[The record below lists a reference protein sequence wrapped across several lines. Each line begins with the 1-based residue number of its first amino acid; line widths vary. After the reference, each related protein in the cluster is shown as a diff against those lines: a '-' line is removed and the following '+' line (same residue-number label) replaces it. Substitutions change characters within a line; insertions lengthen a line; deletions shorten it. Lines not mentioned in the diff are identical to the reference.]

1 MPGKGKGKKKE
12 KKEKKEKEDAGE
24 KKKGKKAGG
33 GGRGKKGKSK
43 GRCNV
48 DMLTEAA
55 MDNVYYACHN
65 VQELLA
71 ARGFHPP
78 DFNKKK
84 KKGKR

>member
-1 MPGKGKGKKKE
+1 MAGKGKGKKKE
-12 KKEKKEKEDAGE
+12 KKDKEGGED
-24 KKKGKKAGG
+24 KKKAKKGAA
-33 GGRGKKGKSK
+33 RVKKGKSK
-43 GRCNV
+43 GRCQV

-65 VQELLA
+65 VQELLQ

-78 DFNKKK
+78 DAVKKK

>member
-12 KKEKKEKEDAGE
+12 KKEKAEGGEE
-24 KKKGKKAGG
+24 KKKGKKGG
-33 GGRGKKGKSK
+33 SKKGKSK

-48 DMLTEAA
+48 DMLTDAA

-65 VQELLA
+65 VQELLQ
-71 ARGFHPP
+71 ARGYYPP

>member
-1 MPGKGKGKKKE
+1 MAGKGKGKKKD
-12 KKEKKEKEDAGE
+12 KKEKKEKEDGDKKKA
-24 KKKGKKAGG
+24 KKGKA
-33 GGRGKKGKSK
+33 KKGKSK
-43 GRCNV
+43 SRCNI

-65 VQELLA
+65 VQELLQ

-78 DFNKKK
+78 DYNKKK

>member
-1 MPGKGKGKKKE
+1 MTGKGKAK
-12 KKEKKEKEDAGE
+12 KKEKKEKEDGGD
-24 KKKGKKAGG
+24 KKKGRKGAV
-33 GGRGKKGKSK
+33 RVKKGKAK

-48 DMLTEAA
+48 DMLTDAA

-65 VQELLA
+65 VQELLQ

-78 DFNKKK
+78 DYSKKK

>member
-1 MPGKGKGKKKE
+1 MAGKGKGKKKE
-12 KKEKKEKEDAGE
+12 KKEKAEGGED
-24 KKKGKKAGG
+24 KKKGKKGGG

-48 DMLTEAA
+48 DMLTDAA
-55 MDNVYYACHN
+55 MNNVYYACHN
-65 VQELLA
+65 VQELLQ

-84 KKGKR
+84 KKGKK

>member
-1 MPGKGKGKKKE
+1 MAGKGKNK

-24 KKKGKKAGG
+24 TKAKKG
-33 GGRGKKGKSK
+33 GKKGKSK
-43 GRCNV
+43 GKCNI
-48 DMLTEAA
+48 DMLTDAA
-55 MDNVYYACHN
+55 MNNVYYACHN
-65 VQELLA
+65 VQELLQ

>member
-1 MPGKGKGKKKE
+1 MAGKGKGKKKE
-12 KKEKKEKEDAGE
+12 KKEKDDGD
-24 KKKGKKAGG
+24 KKKGKKGG
-33 GGRGKKGKSK
+33 GGGGGGKKKGKSK

-65 VQELLA
+65 VQELLQ

>member
-1 MPGKGKGKKKE
+1 
-12 KKEKKEKEDAGE
+12 
-24 KKKGKKAGG
+24 
-33 GGRGKKGKSK
+33 
-43 GRCNV
+43 
-48 DMLTEAA
+48 MLTDSA

-65 VQELLA
+65 VQELLQ

>member
-1 MPGKGKGKKKE
+1 MGGKGKGKKKE
-12 KKEKKEKEDAGE
+12 KSKEDNAE
-24 KKKGKKAGG
+24 KKKAKKGG
-33 GGRGKKGKSK
+33 GKGKKGKSK

-55 MDNVYYACHN
+55 MDNVYYGCHN
-65 VQELLA
+65 VQELLQ

>member
-1 MPGKGKGKKKE
+1 MAGKGKGKKKE
-12 KKEKKEKEDAGE
+12 KDEGE
-24 KKKGKKAGG
+24 KKKGKKGG
-33 GGRGKKGKSK
+33 PRIKKGKSK

-48 DMLTEAA
+48 DMLTDAA

-65 VQELLA
+65 VQELLQ

>member
-1 MPGKGKGKKKE
+1 MAGKGKGKKKE
-12 KKEKKEKEDAGE
+12 KKEDGGDE
-24 KKKGKKAGG
+24 KKTKK

-78 DFNKKK
+78 DFTKKK

>member
-24 KKKGKKAGG
+24 KKKGKKAG

>member
-1 MPGKGKGKKKE
+1 MAGKSKGKKKE
-12 KKEKKEKEDAGE
+12 KKEKKEKDEGGGD
-24 KKKGKKAGG
+24 KKKGKKSG

-43 GRCNV
+43 GRCTI

-78 DFNKKK
+78 DFSKKK

>member
-1 MPGKGKGKKKE
+1 MAGKGKGKKKE
-12 KKEKKEKEDAGE
+12 KKEKDEGGDKKKAKKATGGRP
-24 KKKGKKAGG
+24 KKGKA
-33 GGRGKKGKSK
+33 K

-48 DMLTEAA
+48 DMLTDAA

-71 ARGFHPP
+71 ARGFCPP

>member
-1 MPGKGKGKKKE
+1 MAGKGKGKKKE
-12 KKEKKEKEDAGE
+12 KKSKEDGGD
-24 KKKGKKAGG
+24 KKKGKKG
-33 GGRGKKGKSK
+33 GGRLKKGKSK
-43 GRCNV
+43 GRCHV
-48 DMLTEAA
+48 DMLTDAA

-65 VQELLA
+65 VQELLQ

>member
-1 MPGKGKGKKKE
+1 MAGKGKGKKKE
-12 KKEKKEKEDAGE
+12 KKEKEEGGDN
-24 KKKGKKAGG
+24 KKAKKG

-43 GRCNV
+43 GCHV
-48 DMLTEAA
+48 DMLTDAA

-65 VQELLA
+65 VQELLQ

-84 KKGKR
+84 KKGKK

>member
-1 MPGKGKGKKKE
+1 MAGKGKGKKKE
-12 KKEKKEKEDAGE
+12 KKDKEEGGDKKKTKKGGGRP
-24 KKKGKKAGG
+24 KKGKA
-33 GGRGKKGKSK
+33 K

-48 DMLTEAA
+48 DMLTESA

-65 VQELLA
+65 VQELLQS
-71 ARGFHPP
+71 RGFHPP

>member
-12 KKEKKEKEDAGE
+12 KKEEGGDE
-24 KKKGKKAGG
+24 KKAKK

-78 DFNKKK
+78 DFTKKK